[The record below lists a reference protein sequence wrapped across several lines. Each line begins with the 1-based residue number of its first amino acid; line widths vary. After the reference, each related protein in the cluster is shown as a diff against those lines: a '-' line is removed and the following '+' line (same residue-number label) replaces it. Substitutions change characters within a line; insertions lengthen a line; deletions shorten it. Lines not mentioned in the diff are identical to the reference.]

1 MCTTKHL
8 YYCKLNCLQFSLV
21 SVMTQE
27 GISTVFMILRQ
38 AT

>member
-21 SVMTQE
+21 SAMTQE
-27 GISTVFMILRQ
+27 EISKAFIALR
-38 AT
+38 